1 MSSDRW
7 RQVEDLCHAALERP
21 AEERRPF
28 LVEACAGDEVLLRE
42 VESLL
47 AQESS
52 AEAFMSVPA
61 AALAGSTGFEQPR
74 AALVG
79 ARFGSYT
86 IRSLLGVGGM
96 GEVYRAHDDTLGRE
110 VAIKLLSPS
119 FTAEP
124 ERRARFEREARMLA
138 TLNHPHIGA
147 IYGVEEADGV
157 RGLVLELV
165 EGATLAERIEA
176 SARTA
181 GSSPSGLAMTE
192 ALTIARQIVDALEAA
207 HEKGIVHR
215 DLKPANIKINP
226 DGVVK
231 VLDFGLAKV
240 TDPDSS
246 VPDLSQSRAGA
257 IFGTAAYMSPEQAR
271 GHNVDKR
278 ADIWAFGCVLFE
290 MLTGRVAFAGETT
303 SDTIAK
309 ILERDPDWA
318 GLPAVTPA
326 RIQQLLRRCLAK
338 DQKQRLR
345 DIGDVRLEMDSADDA
360 LLLPSVS
367 DATMASGRV
376 SAGGGSSWF
385 PVKGRFGHG
394 VAKTAPTWQP
404 WLALAALLS
413 AVVVWEVRRPP
424 IIQENP
430 LAGAHFSRFTGW
442 DGMEGGAEISP
453 DGKFVAFTA
462 DRDGELD
469 LWVKQVGTGDFLN
482 LTKNIPPLV
491 LSGTGIIR
499 AFGFNGDGSEIW
511 FVEGDNAGAP
521 KGLVPVTGGPP
532 RPFLG
537 KGTAAPSWSADDT
550 RLAYFTNGDGD
561 PFSIADRTGADP
573 RPLMVDTP
581 KGFFAKGEHNHNPVW
596 SPDDRWIY
604 FAHGADA
611 DEEMNV
617 WRVRPS
623 GGTPEQLTAL
633 RSAANHLAVI
643 DQHTVLYVAFAE
655 DGSGPWLWS
664 LDVETKATRRVIS
677 GVEHYSSVSASRDG
691 RHVVATLSNPTA
703 GLWRVPLLLD
713 RQAEDGDVQ
722 QYPLPSERALSP
734 RFGGTSL
741 FYLSQGSGDVLRR
754 VQGRNSSEVWKG
766 ASDSLSEPPAVS
778 RDGTRVAIIVRQQG
792 KLRLSMMSA
801 DGTNARTLAP
811 SITIQSSEGHHG
823 SADWSPDGVSIVAA
837 GSDEQGPGLFLI
849 PVDGR
854 APHRLVSG
862 QVVNPVWS
870 PRGDLIVYGGP
881 MVGGRVPLLGVKPD
895 STPVELPDVRTGRGG
910 GHRFLPDGTGLVYVP
925 YPPSRDFWVL
935 DFATKKTRQLTH
947 LGDHGKF
954 SAFDITPDGKEIVF
968 DRVRNNSDIVL
979 IDLPK

>member
-7 RQVEDLCHAALERP
+7 RRVEDLCHAALARR

-28 LVEACAGDEVLLRE
+28 LVEACQGDEVLLRE

-61 AALAGSTGFEQPR
+61 AALAGSAGLDQPR

-147 IYGVEEADGV
+147 IYGVEDADGV

-165 EGATLAERIEA
+165 EGETLAERIAA
-176 SARTA
+176 SGRTA
-181 GSSPSGLAMTE
+181 GTNPPGLRMTE
-192 ALTIARQIVDALEAA
+192 ALTVARQIVDALEAA

-215 DLKPANIKINP
+215 DLKPANIKITP

-240 TDPDSS
+240 ASPDGSGS
-246 VPDLSQSRAGA
+246 DLSQSRAGA

-290 MLTGRVAFAGETT
+290 MLTGRVAFAGETA

-318 GLPAVTPA
+318 AIPAVTPA
-326 RIQQLLRRCLAK
+326 RIQLLLRRCLAK
-338 DQKQRLR
+338 DQRKRLR

-360 LLLPSVS
+360 LPGVS
-367 DATMASGRV
+367 DNTMAS
-376 SAGGGSSWF
+376 S
-385 PVKGRFGHG
+385 PPT
-394 VAKTAPTWQP
+394 KTATWLP
-404 WLALAALLS
+404 WIALAAMAA
-413 AVVVWEVRRPP
+413 AVAVWEIRRPP
-424 IIQENP
+424 TIQESP
-430 LAGAHFSRFTGW
+430 LANAQFSPFTDW
-442 DGMEGGAEISP
+442 DGTESGAVISP
-453 DGKFVAFTA
+453 DGKFVAFKA
-462 DRDGELD
+462 DHDGRVD
-469 LWVKQVGTGDFLN
+469 LWVKQVGTGDFHN
-482 LTKNIPPLV
+482 LTQNFPPL
-491 LSGTGIIR
+491 SFPGIISN
-499 AFGFNGDGSEIW
+499 FGFNGDGSEIW
-511 FVEGDNAGAP
+511 FAEGGDSGAP
-521 KGLVPVTGGPP
+521 KWLVPVTGGPR

-537 KGTAAPSWSADDT
+537 KGDAAASWSPDDT
-550 RLAYFTNGDGD
+550 RLAYFNNAAGD
-561 PFSIADRTGADP
+561 PFSIADRTGADA

-581 KGFFAKGEHNHNPVW
+581 AGFFATNGVHNHNPVW
-596 SPDDRWIY
+596 SPDGRWIY
-604 FAHGADA
+604 FAHGPDA
-611 DEEMNV
+611 DKEMNV

-633 RSAANHLAVI
+633 RAAANHLAVI
-643 DQHTVLYVAFAE
+643 DQHTVLYVARAE

-677 GVEHYSSVSASRDG
+677 GLEHYSSVSASRDG
-691 RHVVATLSNPTA
+691 RLVVVTVSNPTA
-703 GLWRVPLLLD
+703 SLWRVPLLLD
-713 RQAEDGDVQ
+713 RQAEDRDVQ
-722 QYPLPSERALSP
+722 PYALPSAQALSP
-734 RFGGTSL
+734 RFGGQSL
-741 FYLSQGSGDVLRR
+741 FYVSRGGAGDHLRR
-754 VQGRNSSEVWKG
+754 VQDGKSSEVWKA
-766 ASDSLSEPPAVS
+766 ASDSLSEPPSVS
-778 RDGTRVAIIVRQQG
+778 PDGTRVVISIRQEG
-792 KLRLSMMSA
+792 KLHLLMMSA
-801 DGTNARTLAP
+801 DGTNARTVAP
-811 SITIQSSEGHHG
+811 SITVQSSEGHG
-823 SADWSPDGVSIVAA
+823 SADWSPDGALIVAA
-837 GSDEQGPGLFLI
+837 GTDEHGPGLFLI

-854 APHRLVSG
+854 APRRLVTG
-862 QVVNPVWS
+862 KVVNPVWS
-870 PRGDLIVYGGP
+870 PHGDLIVYGGP
-881 MVGGRVPLLGVKPD
+881 FVGGRVQLLGVKAD
-895 STPVELPDVRTGRGG
+895 GTPVELPDVRTGRGG

-925 YPPSRDFWVL
+925 YPWSRNFWLL
-935 DFATKKTRQLTH
+935 DLATKKTRPLTD
-947 LGDHGKF
+947 LGDHGNV
-954 SAFDITPDGKEIVF
+954 SAFDITPDGKDIVF